1 MATNAHIGY
10 IENDTITYT
19 YLHYDGYPEHV
30 GNVLYEEYN
39 TTDKVKELVGL
50 GYLESI
56 DKGGEVIFFHEDK
69 GYDFE
74 EVSPQKTD
82 SLNRF
87 VEYEFNYLFDT
98 KTEKWRF
105 YTNLGEFNL
114 ETEYNNKFVRK

>member
-1 MATNAHIGY
+1 MSTNANIGY

-19 YLHYDGYPEHV
+19 YLHYDGYPKHV
-30 GNVLYEEYN
+30 GKILYEEYN

-56 DKGGEVIFFHEDK
+56 DNGGVVISFHEDK
-69 GYDFE
+69 GYDFDA
-74 EVSPQKTD
+74 VSPQKTD

-87 VEYEFNYLFDT
+87 VECEFNYLFET
-98 KTEKWRF
+98 KTKKWRF

>member
-1 MATNAHIGY
+1 MSTNANIGY

-19 YLHYDGYPEHV
+19 YLHYDGYPKHT
-30 GNVLYEEYN
+30 GKILYEEFN

-50 GYLESI
+50 GYVEFI
-56 DKGGEVIFFHEDK
+56 DKDEVISFHEDK
-69 GYDFE
+69 GYDFDA
-74 EVSPQKTD
+74 VSPQITD

-87 VEYEFNYLFDT
+87 VECEFNYLFDT

-105 YTNLGEFNL
+105 YTNLGEFDL

>member
-19 YLHYDGYPEHV
+19 YLHYDSYPKHV
-30 GNVLYEEYN
+30 GKVLYEEYN
-39 TTDKVKELVGL
+39 TTDKVKELVAL

-56 DKGGEVIFFHEDK
+56 DKGEVISFHKDK
-69 GYDFE
+69 GYDFN
-74 EVSPQKTD
+74 EVNPETTD

-87 VEYEFNYLFDT
+87 VECEFNYLFDT

-105 YTNLGEFNL
+105 YTNLGEFDL
-114 ETEYNNKFVRK
+114 KTEYNNNFIRE

>member
-10 IENDTITYT
+10 IENDTIAYT

-30 GNVLYEEYN
+30 GKLLYEEHN
-39 TTDKVKELVGL
+39 TTDKVKELVAL

-56 DKGGEVIFFHEDK
+56 DKGGEVIAFHRDN
-69 GYDFE
+69 GYDFDK
-74 EVSPQKTD
+74 VSPETTD

-87 VEYEFNYLFDT
+87 VDCEFNYLFDT
-98 KTEKWRF
+98 KTGKWRF
-105 YTNLGEFNL
+105 YTNLGEFDL